1 MKLYL
6 KFFSMHLKSR
16 MAYKKSFFFSVIG
29 QFLTSFTSF
38 LTIWFLFDRF
48 NEVKGY
54 TISECLLCA
63 GVMSVTFAL
72 AEMFF
77 RGFDSFQ
84 GIIGDMQFD
93 RMLLRPRGLVF
104 QVMCHTI
111 EFGRIGRIAQGLMML
126 VYGII
131 ASPVV
136 WTADKIA
143 VLMLM
148 IAGGT
153 MLFGALFILHA
164 AVCFFTIEGIE
175 FMNVF
180 TYGAKEYGSYPI
192 DVFGNGVLK
201 FCTYLIPYA
210 LVQYYPLMYLLG
222 RTTSIAC
229 ALLPIAAAW
238 FLIPCGALW
247 KYGVSKFKSTG
258 S

>member
-16 MAYKKSFFFSVIG
+16 MAYKKSFFFSIIG

-38 LTIWFLFDRF
+38 LAVWFLFDRF
-48 NEVKGY
+48 NVVKGY
-54 TISECLLCA
+54 TVSECMLCA
-63 GVMSVTFAL
+63 GVIAVTFAL

-84 GIIGDMQFD
+84 GIISNMQFD
-93 RMLLRPRGLVF
+93 RLLLRPRSLIF
-104 QVMCHTI
+104 QMMCHTI
-111 EFGRIGRIAQGLMML
+111 EFGRIGRIVQGAMML

-131 ASPVV
+131 VTEIA
-136 WTADKIA
+136 WTPDKIA
-143 VLMLM
+143 VLIFM

-153 MLFGALFILHA
+153 ALFAALFIFHA

-180 TYGAKEYGSYPI
+180 TYGAREYGSYPA
-192 DVFGNGVLK
+192 DVYGSAVLK
-201 FCTYLIPYA
+201 FCTYVIPYA
-210 LVQYYPLMYLLG
+210 LIQYYPLTYLLG
-222 RTTSIAC
+222 RTDRVIFG
-229 ALLPIAAAW
+229 LLPIASAW
-238 FLIPCGALW
+238 FLIPCLALW
-247 KYGVSKFKSTG
+247 KYGVRKYKSTG

>member
-29 QFLTSFTSF
+29 QFLTSFTAF
-38 LTIWFLFDRF
+38 LAIWFLFERF

-54 TISECLLCA
+54 TISECMLCA
-63 GVMSVTFAL
+63 GVIAIAFAL

-84 GIIGDMQFD
+84 GVISNMQFD
-93 RMLLRPRGLVF
+93 RMLLRPRGLIF
-104 QVMCHTI
+104 QMLCHTI
-111 EFGRIGRIAQGLMML
+111 EFGRIGRILQGLLML
-126 VYGII
+126 GYGISI
-131 ASPVV
+131 APVT
-136 WTADKIA
+136 WSADRIL

-153 MLFGALFILHA
+153 MLFAALFILHA

-180 TYGAKEYGSYPI
+180 TYGAREYGSYP
-192 DVFGNGVLK
+192 VNVYGNAVLK
-201 FCTYLIPYA
+201 FCTYGIPYA
-210 LVQYYPLMYLLG
+210 LVQYYPLSYLLG
-222 RTTSIAC
+222 RTQNIAYG
-229 ALLPIAAAW
+229 LLPIAAAW
-238 FLIPCGALW
+238 FLIPCLALW
-247 KYGVSKFKSTG
+247 KYGVKKYKSTG

>member
-1 MKLYL
+1 MRLYL

-16 MAYKKSFFFSVIG
+16 MAYKKSFFFSIIG

-38 LTIWFLFDRF
+38 LVVWFLFDRF

-63 GVMSVTFAL
+63 GVIAITFAF

-84 GIIGDMQFD
+84 GIISNMQFD
-93 RMLLRPRGLVF
+93 RMLLRPRSLVF

-111 EFGRIGRIAQGLMML
+111 EFGRIGRIVQGAMML
-126 VYGII
+126 AYGII
-131 ASPVV
+131 VSPVT
-136 WTADKIA
+136 WTADRIA
-143 VLMLM
+143 VLIFM

-153 MLFGALFILHA
+153 ALFAALFILHA

-175 FMNVF
+175 FLNVF
-180 TYGAKEYGSYPI
+180 TYGAREYGAYPV
-192 DVFGNGVLK
+192 DVYGNGVLK
-201 FCTYLIPYA
+201 FCTYVIPYA
-210 LVQYYPLMYLLG
+210 LIQYYPMTYLLG
-222 RTTSIAC
+222 RTENIAYG
-229 ALLPIAAAW
+229 LLPLAAAW
-238 FLIPCGALW
+238 FLIPCCALW
-247 KYGVSKFKSTG
+247 RYGVSKYKSTG

>member
-38 LTIWFLFDRF
+38 LVVWFLFERF

-63 GVMSVTFAL
+63 GVIAITFAF

-84 GIIGDMQFD
+84 IIISNMQFD
-93 RMLLRPRGLVF
+93 RMLLRPRGLIF
-104 QVMCHTI
+104 QMMCHTI
-111 EFGRIGRIAQGLMML
+111 EFGRIGRILQGAMML
-126 VYGII
+126 AYGII
-131 ASPVV
+131 VAPIT
-136 WTADKIA
+136 WTADKVA
-143 VLMLM
+143 ALLFM
-148 IAGGT
+148 IIGGT
-153 MLFGALFILHA
+153 ALFAALFILHA

-175 FMNVF
+175 FLNVF
-180 TYGAKEYGSYPI
+180 TYGAREYGSYPV
-192 DVFGNGVLK
+192 DVYGNAVLK
-201 FCTYLIPYA
+201 FCTYVIPYA
-210 LVQYYPLMYLLG
+210 LIQYYPMLYLLG
-222 RTTSIAC
+222 RTTNAVY
-229 ALLPIAAAW
+229 ALLPLGAAW
-238 FLIPCGALW
+238 FLIPCLALW
-247 KYGVSKFKSTG
+247 TYGVRKYKSTG

>member
-1 MKLYL
+1 MRLYF

-16 MAYKKSFFFSVIG
+16 MAYRKSFFFSIIG

-38 LTIWFLFDRF
+38 LVIWFLFERF

-54 TISECLLCA
+54 TISECLLCS
-63 GVMSVTFAL
+63 GVMAITFAL

-84 GIIGDMQFD
+84 GIISNMQFD

-104 QVMCHTI
+104 QMLCHTI
-111 EFGRIGRIAQGLMML
+111 EFGRIGRIVQAIMML
-126 VYGII
+126 AYGI
-131 ASPVV
+131 AVSPVV
-136 WTADKIA
+136 WTMDKVI
-143 VLMLM
+143 VLILM

-153 MLFGALFILHA
+153 VLFASLFVLHA

-175 FMNVF
+175 FLNVF
-180 TYGAKEYGSYPI
+180 TYGAREYGAYPVDI
-192 DVFGNGVLK
+192 YGNAVLK

-210 LVQYYPLMYLLG
+210 LVQYYPLTYLLG
-222 RTTSIAC
+222 RTENIGC
-229 ALLPIAAAW
+229 GLLPLAAVW
-238 FLIPCGALW
+238 FALPCLALW
-247 KYGVSKFKSTG
+247 QYGVRKYKSTG

>member
-1 MKLYL
+1 MRLYF

-16 MAYKKSFFFSVIG
+16 MAYKKSFFFSIIG

-38 LTIWFLFDRF
+38 LVVWFLFERF

-63 GVMSVTFAL
+63 GVIAISFAL

-84 GIIGDMQFD
+84 GIISNMQFD
-93 RMLLRPRGLVF
+93 RMLLRPRGLIF
-104 QVMCHTI
+104 QMMCHTV
-111 EFGRIGRIAQGLMML
+111 EFGRIGRIAQGAMML
-126 VYGII
+126 AYGI
-131 ASPVV
+131 AVAPVV

-143 VLMLM
+143 VLCLM

-153 MLFGALFILHA
+153 ALFGLLFILHA

-175 FMNVF
+175 MMNVF
-180 TYGAKEYGSYPI
+180 TYGAREYGSYPV
-192 DVFGNGVLK
+192 DVYGNAVLK
-201 FCTYLIPYA
+201 FCTYIIPYA
-210 LVQYYPLMYLLG
+210 LIQYYPMLYLLG
-222 RTTSIAC
+222 RTANVIYG
-229 ALLPIAAAW
+229 LLPIVSLW
-238 FLIPCGALW
+238 FAIPCLALW
-247 KYGVSKFKSTG
+247 RYGVRKYKSTG